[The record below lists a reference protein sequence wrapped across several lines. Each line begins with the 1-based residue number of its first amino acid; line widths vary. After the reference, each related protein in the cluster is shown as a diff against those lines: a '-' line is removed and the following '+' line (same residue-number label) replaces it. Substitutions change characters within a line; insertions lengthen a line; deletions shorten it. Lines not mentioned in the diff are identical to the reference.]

1 MSGEWTE
8 ADDAVEEVRE
18 IRRRIWAQFDNDPSK
33 LLAHHIELSRQLP
46 AERIAPPRRRDNGK
60 SAA

>member
-1 MSGEWTE
+1 MCDEWTE

-18 IRRRIWAQFDNDPSK
+18 IRRRIWAQFDNDPRK
-33 LLAHHIELSRQLP
+33 LLAHHIELCKRLP
-46 AERIAPPRRRDNGK
+46 PERFAPPRRREDGK

>member
-1 MSGEWTE
+1 MADDWTE

-18 IRRRIWAQFDNDPSK
+18 IRRRIWARFDNDPEQVIGHY
-33 LLAHHIELSRQLP
+33 LELDRQRRE
-46 AERIAPPRRRDNGK
+46 AANAAPKPGSTGK